1 MFRKVAAALVAV
13 IMFTAPVLAQSAA
26 PVSNVPAQSIK
37 VKASGHAGEDQEAH
51 SEKNHRRPVS
61 DAHQACTTFCE
72 IFAHRSG
79 FDQVGASRGSLQ
91 LNRPELL

>member
-37 VKASGHAGEDQEAH
+37 VKPAVTQVKIKRHTVKKTTVARYRTHIKHVRH
-51 SEKNHRRPVS
+51 SAKSSHTARVS
-61 DAHQACTTFCE
+61 TKSAPLA
-72 IFAHRSG
+72 ARS
-79 FDQVGASRGSLQ
+79 
-91 LNRPELL
+91 N